1 MTAIAQP
8 TPSTQRLP
16 RGAAVTAL
24 TWFALAI
31 IAGATGWFGR
41 LVFPVG
47 QLIIL
52 GLTAGV
58 IIATLA
64 PTSFR
69 DWLDSVSLRWL
80 VGINISRF
88 VGIAF
93 LALAAQGRLNP
104 VFAFRAG
111 WGDIIVASTAI
122 LLITVRPPRLVM
134 HAWNLF
140 GAFDLLTAVGTATMV
155 LLQGLQP
162 DVRAIL
168 TFPLSLIPTF
178 AIPVLLANH
187 VLIFR
192 RLNRDAS

>member
-8 TPSTQRLP
+8 TQYFP
-16 RGAAVTAL
+16 RGAAITAL
-24 TWFALAI
+24 TWLGLAI
-31 IAGATGWFGR
+31 IAGATGWFAQ

-69 DWLDSVSLRWL
+69 DWLDSVPLRWL
-80 VGINISRF
+80 IGINISRF
-88 VGIAF
+88 IGITF
-93 LALAAQGRLNP
+93 LVLAAQGKLNP

-111 WGDIIVASTAI
+111 WGDVIVASTAI
-122 LLITVRPPRLVM
+122 LLLVVRAPRFVL

-140 GAFDLLTAVGTATMV
+140 GALDLLAAVGTASMV
-155 LLQGLQP
+155 P

>member
-8 TPSTQRLP
+8 TPSTQPLP
-16 RGAAVTAL
+16 RGAGVTAL
-24 TWFALAI
+24 TWLVLAT
-31 IAGATGWFGR
+31 IAGATGWFAR

-52 GLTAGV
+52 GLTAGA

-111 WGDIIVASTAI
+111 WGDIIVAATAI
-122 LLITVRPPRLVM
+122 LLVTVRAPRFVV

-140 GAFDLLTAVGTATMV
+140 GALDLLVAVGTATIV

-162 DVRAIL
+162 DARAIL
-168 TFPLSLIPTF
+168 AFPLSLIPTF
-178 AIPVLLANH
+178 AIPILLANH

-192 RLNRDAS
+192 RLNRDVS

>member
-8 TPSTQRLP
+8 TPST
-16 RGAAVTAL
+16 RGVAITAL
-24 TWFALAI
+24 VWLALAI
-31 IAGATGWFGR
+31 IAGVTGWFAS
-41 LVFPVG
+41 LTFPVG

-52 GLTAGV
+52 GLTAGMIV
-58 IIATLA
+58 ATLA
-64 PTSFR
+64 PSSFR
-69 DWLDSVSLRWL
+69 DWLDSVPLRWL
-80 VGINISRF
+80 IGINISRF

-93 LALAAQGRLNP
+93 LVLAARGSLNP

-122 LLITVRPPRLVM
+122 LLITVRAPRLVL

-140 GAFDLLTAVGTATMV
+140 GALDLLTAVGTATIV

-162 DVRAIL
+162 DARAVL

-178 AIPVLLANH
+178 AIPILLANH

-192 RLNRDAS
+192 RLIRDAS

>member
-1 MTAIAQP
+1 MTALAQP
-8 TPSTQRLP
+8 APSTQNLP

-24 TWFALAI
+24 VWLGLAI
-31 IAGATGWFGR
+31 VAGSTGWFAR
-41 LVFPVG
+41 LTFPIG
-47 QLIIL
+47 QLLIL

-64 PTSFR
+64 PTAFR

-88 VGIAF
+88 VGIVF

-111 WGDIIVASTAI
+111 WGDIIVAAAAI
-122 LLITVRPPRLVM
+122 LLVMVRAPRFVL

-140 GAFDLLTAVGTATMV
+140 GAIDLLTAVGTATAVHETAV
-155 LLQGLQP
+155 LS
-162 DVRAIL
+162 
-168 TFPLSLIPTF
+168 FPLSLIPTF
-178 AIPVLLANH
+178 AIPILLANH

-192 RLNRDAS
+192 RLMRNDS

>member
-8 TPSTQRLP
+8 TQYVP
-16 RGAAVTAL
+16 RGAVVTAVTWLVVAV
-24 TWFALAI
+24 
-31 IAGATGWFGR
+31 IAGATEWFAR

-58 IIATLA
+58 IVATLA

-69 DWLDSVSLRWL
+69 DWLDSVPLRWL

-88 VGIAF
+88 IGITF
-93 LALAAQGRLNP
+93 LVLAAQGKLNP

-111 WGDIIVASTAI
+111 WGDIIVAAAAI
-122 LLITVRPPRLVM
+122 LLLTVSAPRFVL

-140 GAFDLLTAVGTATMV
+140 GVLDLLTAVGTASIV
-155 LLQGLQP
+155 P
-162 DVRAIL
+162 DVRALL

-192 RLNRDAS
+192 RLSRDAS